1 MIGIPFYVIGQ
12 GLNGIIRADGSLKY
26 DMIATLSGAILNI
39 ILDPILA
46 KKHCVIIGRC
56 ADYIL
61 KDKKDVYNVFLYSSM
76 DKKIDRVTKYYGIDV
91 ERAKNKINK
100 VNKRRAKHY
109 EYYTN
114 QKWNDVGNYDLAVNV
129 DTLGV
134 ENTALMIKNIIENG
148 K

>member
-1 MIGIPFYVIGQ
+1 M
-12 GLNGIIRADGSLKY
+12 
-26 DMIATLSGAILNI
+26 
-39 ILDPILA
+39 
-46 KKHCVIIGRC
+46 
-56 ADYIL
+56 
-61 KDKKDVYNVFLYSSM
+61 KDKKDVDNVFLYSSI
-76 DKKIDRVTKYYGIDV
+76 DKKIDRVTKYYGIDM
-91 ERAKNKINK
+91 EKAKNKINK

-114 QKWNDVGNYDLAVNV
+114 QKWIDVGNYDLAVNV

>member
-1 MIGIPFYVIGQ
+1 MIKRF
-12 GLNGIIRADGSLKY
+12 
-26 DMIATLSGAILNI
+26 
-39 ILDPILA
+39 
-46 KKHCVIIGRC
+46 
-56 ADYIL
+56 
-61 KDKKDVYNVFLYSSM
+61 
-76 DKKIDRVTKYYGIDV
+76 GIDV
-91 ERAKNKINK
+91 ERAKNEINK

-134 ENTALMIKNIIENG
+134 ENTALIIKNIIENG

>member
-1 MIGIPFYVIGQ
+1 MCESKVIK
-12 GLNGIIRADGSLKY
+12 N
-26 DMIATLSGAILNI
+26 
-39 ILDPILA
+39 LA
-46 KKHCVIIGRC
+46 MKPCIIIGRC

-61 KDKKDVYNVFLYSSM
+61 KDRKDVYNVFLYSSM

-91 ERAKNKINK
+91 EKAKNEINK